1 MSKTCGECTYLNIDL
16 GKGDLYGKFPCEKK
30 WEYHLA
36 TDPECDRFCT
46 AYDRDYN
53 SIQNAHRYS
62 IDHSGSGGCYL
73 TTILCNILKMPDN
86 NIYLETMRSFRN
98 NILQKNDKYKNIL
111 VEYDIIGPKI
121 ADALNNDPQK
131 EIIAKKYFNSY
142 IPAIIYNINNKNY
155 DNAVFFYKTMTNLL
169 KSFYGFGTINIT
181 TLEIENADI
190 KESGHG
196 IYKIKKIT
204 PNV

>member
-1 MSKTCGECTYLNIDL
+1 MSKTCGECTYLNIEP

-30 WEYHLA
+30 WESHLA

-53 SIQNAHRYS
+53 SIKNAWRYS
-62 IDHSGSGGCYL
+62 NEHASSGGCYL
-73 TTILCNILKMPDN
+73 TTMLCNILKMPDN
-86 NIYLETMRSFRN
+86 NVYLETMRKFRKDV
-98 NILQKNDKYKNIL
+98 LQKEEKYKSIL

-121 ADALNNDPQK
+121 ADALNNDSQK
-131 EIIAKKYFNSY
+131 ETIAKKYFDSY

-155 DNAVFFYKTMTNLL
+155 DSAVFIYKTMTNLL
-169 KSFYGFGTINIT
+169 KSFYGLNNINVT

-190 KESGHG
+190 KKSGHG
-196 IYKIKKIT
+196 IYKVKKIT
-204 PNV
+204 PNI

>member
-1 MSKTCGECTYLNIDL
+1 MSKTCGECTYLNIDP

-36 TDPECDRFCT
+36 TDTECDRFCT
-46 AYDRDYN
+46 AYNRDYS
-53 SIQNAHRYS
+53 SIKNAWNYS
-62 IDHSGSGGCYL
+62 NEHSSSGGCYL
-73 TTILCNILKMPDN
+73 TTMLCNILKMPDN
-86 NIYLETMRSFRN
+86 NVYLETMRKFRKDV
-98 NILQKNDKYKNIL
+98 LQKEEKYSSIL

-121 ADALNNDPQK
+121 ANALNNDSQK
-131 EIIAKKYFNSY
+131 ELIAQKYFDSY
-142 IPAIIYNINNKNY
+142 IPAIIYNIHNKNY
-155 DNAVFFYKTMTNLL
+155 DNAVFIYKTMTNLL
-169 KSFYGFGTINIT
+169 KSFYGLGNINVT

-196 IYKIKKIT
+196 IYKVKKIT

>member
-1 MSKTCGECTYLNIDL
+1 MSKTCGECTYLNINP

-36 TDPECDRFCT
+36 TDIECDRFCT

-53 SIQNAHRYS
+53 SIQNAYRYS
-62 IDHSGSGGCYL
+62 NEHSSSGGCYL
-73 TTILCNILKMPDN
+73 TTMLCDILKMPDN
-86 NIYLETMRSFRN
+86 NTYLETMRKFRN
-98 NILQKNDKYKNIL
+98 DILQKNDKYKNIL

-121 ADALNNDPQK
+121 ANALNNDPQK
-131 EIIAKKYFNSY
+131 ETIAKKYFDAY
-142 IPAIIYNINNKNY
+142 IPAIIYNINNEKY

-169 KSFYGFGTINIT
+169 KSFYGFGTSNIT
-181 TLEIENADI
+181 TLEIENANI

-204 PNV
+204 PNT